1 MFGSTIAS
9 SLSLNIFPSTILL
22 RSRNSKKVAVRSEKH
37 GGQFNVVY
45 THFAQ
50 SFRMAKYWWII
61 DQMRFCNTLTSS
73 INLS

>member
-22 RSRNSKKVAVRSEKH
+22 RSRNSKKVAVRSEEH

-50 SFRMAKYWWII
+50 SFRMAKY
-61 DQMRFCNTLTSS
+61 
-73 INLS
+73 